1 MSTIKRIQKELQE
14 ITRDPPFNCSAGLAG
29 NGSDLMKWNATI
41 IGPTGSPYEGGVF
54 HLDIEFTKEYPFKP
68 PLVRFIT
75 PILHCNINN
84 NGGICLDIL
93 KNNWSPALTI
103 SKLLLSIC
111 SLMDDANPDDP
122 LIPDLAKLYKTNRIE
137 YNRIVREHTHKFAGM

>member
-1 MSTIKRIQKELQE
+1 MSIVKRIQKELQE
-14 ITRDPPFNCSAGLAG
+14 ISKDPPVNCSAGLAG
-29 NGSDLMKWNATI
+29 NGNDLLKWSATI
-41 IGPTGSPYEGGVF
+41 FGPSGSPYEGGIF
-54 HLDIEFTKEYPFKP
+54 HLDLEFPNDYPFKP
-68 PLVRFIT
+68 PIVRFIT

-93 KNNWSPALTI
+93 KNNWSPVLTV

-122 LIPDLAKLYKTNRIE
+122 LVPHLAQLYKTNREE
-137 YNRIVREHTHKFAGM
+137 YNRIVKEHTRKFATI